1 MLFQGELAMKKMY
14 GNYAFGH
21 KLFVVV
27 LVLALALIPQVM
39 AQSETSD
46 SVTTMGLSGATSIYG
61 LPTARVSWPGR
72 DFGFNVG
79 YHFTAFDPDWDNEDD
94 VKMAHNVGAN
104 FGFLKWVEASIVF
117 DFQPDY
123 WTASSGDNN
132 DLLIGAKVQLPFKN
146 ASYPAVAVGGN
157 FQFLNMG
164 GDDSSTGTKQNEY
177 ANTTQFYAAITY
189 AASFF
194 GAPVETTAV
203 LGKTFVIDSND
214 RWADRDSI
222 GKTNIDFGMG
232 LDMTILP
239 NTLQHFVHWIAEY
252 SNFSYSNDPLAADYN
267 ARGVMNTGL
276 RVDLSR
282 IPALDKFNATID
294 IMGTDLLDHKQR
306 GFSLGFVFGAPVL

>member
-1 MLFQGELAMKKMY
+1 MRKICENY
-14 GNYAFGH
+14 GFEH
-21 KLFVVV
+21 KLFVIA
-27 LVLALALIPQVM
+27 LVLALALIPQVT
-39 AQSETSD
+39 AQSETPD
-46 SVTTMGLSGATSIYG
+46 PLTTMGLSGTTSIYG

-79 YHFTAFDPDWDNEDD
+79 YHFTAFDPNDNEDD

-104 FGFLKWVEASIVF
+104 FGFLKWAEASIAF

-146 ASYPAVAVGGN
+146 ASYPAVAIGGN
-157 FQFLNMG
+157 IQFLNMG
-164 GDDSSTGTKQNEY
+164 GDNGGTNKQNEY
-177 ANTTQFYAAITY
+177 ANTMQFYGAITY

-203 LGKTFVIDSND
+203 LGKTFVIDSNEK
-214 RWADRDSI
+214 RANRDTI

-232 LDMTILP
+232 LDMTVFP
-239 NTLQHFVHWIAEY
+239 NTLQHFVHWIMEY
-252 SNFSYSNDPLAADYN
+252 SNFSYSNDPLAADYEV
-267 ARGVMNTGL
+267 RGVMNTGV